1 MTKLLPSEMS
11 SAERIAFCKDGLID
25 CDKKKRRIFW
35 SLMASIIGVWLINQ
49 YFINDAVISYFL
61 FLCVGTWIFW
71 IYMNLRRVYSSLAE
85 IYEAELD
92 AAKDSE

>member
-1 MTKLLPSEMS
+1 M
-11 SAERIAFCKDGLID
+11 ID
-25 CDKKKRRIFW
+25 CDKKKRR
-35 SLMASIIGVWLINQ
+35 
-49 YFINDAVISYFL
+49 
-61 FLCVGTWIFW
+61 IFW

>member
-11 SAERIAFCKDGLID
+11 SAKRIAFCKDGLID
-25 CDKKKRRIFW
+25 CDKKKRR
-35 SLMASIIGVWLINQ
+35 
-49 YFINDAVISYFL
+49 
-61 FLCVGTWIFW
+61 IFW